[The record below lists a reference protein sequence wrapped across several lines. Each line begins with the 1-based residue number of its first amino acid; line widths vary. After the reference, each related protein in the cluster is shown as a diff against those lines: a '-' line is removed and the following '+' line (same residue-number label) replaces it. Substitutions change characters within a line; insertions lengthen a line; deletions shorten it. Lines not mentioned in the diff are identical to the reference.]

1 MNLSAQAVGASAT
14 TERDVPKGMVPIAGA
29 RFRMGSDKHYP
40 EEAPAH
46 WVAVDDFAIDATAIT
61 NAAFAT
67 FIAATG
73 YVTLAERPLNP
84 ADFPGAKPEM
94 LKPGSMVFQPPPG
107 PVDLRNYAN
116 WWAYV
121 PGASWR
127 HPEGPGSNID
137 GRDQHP
143 VVQVSYEDASAYA
156 TWAGKELPSEA
167 EWEYAARGGLAGAA
181 FCWGDS
187 MLVDGR
193 HMANTWQ
200 GEFPWRNDASDG
212 FVRTAPVASY
222 PPNGYGL
229 YDMAGNVWEWTSDWF
244 AQRHTPDA
252 AKACCVPHNPR
263 GGAEGQSY
271 DPRQPQFRIPRKVVK
286 GGSFLCAPN
295 YCLRFRPA
303 ARQPQMID
311 TSMSHIGFR
320 CVVRR

>member
-1 MNLSAQAVGASAT
+1 MNLSTSTVGAVSKPAQ
-14 TERDVPKGMVPIAGA
+14 DVPKGMVPLPGGK
-29 RFRMGSDKHYP
+29 FRMGSDGHYP

-46 WVAVDDFAIDATAIT
+46 WVVVDDFAIDATAVT
-61 NAAFAT
+61 NADFAN

-73 YVTLAERPLNP
+73 YVTVAERPLNP

-94 LKPGSMVFQPPPG
+94 LKPGSMVFQQPSG

-121 PGASWR
+121 PGTCWR
-127 HPEGPGSNID
+127 NPEGPGSDIE
-137 GRDQHP
+137 GRGQHP
-143 VVQVSYEDASAYA
+143 VVQVSYEDAAAYA
-156 TWAGKELPSEA
+156 AWAGKELPTEA
-167 EWEYAARGGLAGAA
+167 EWEFAARGGLEGASY
-181 FCWGDS
+181 CWGES

-193 HMANTWQ
+193 PMANTWQ
-200 GEFPWRNDASDG
+200 GDFPWRNDSSDG
-212 FVRTAPVASY
+212 CVRTAPVASY
-222 PPNGYGL
+222 PANGYGL

-244 AQRHTPDA
+244 AEGHAPDA
-252 AKACCVPHNPR
+252 AKPCCVPQNPR
-263 GGAEGQSY
+263 GGAEEQSY
-271 DPRQPQFRIPRKVVK
+271 DRRQPQFRIPRKVVK

-311 TSMSHIGFR
+311 TAMSHIGFR